1 MRRGF
6 LFLFAAAL
14 AAQAQVTQHIILLE
28 PDDKQI
34 SVRETFFCTA
44 AFDAFVPEGAKFEI
58 APAKTVRPQVYRF
71 DCPAPAEG
79 AQDGRVDFS
88 YTLPAAEEF
97 TGKVLYKGLDTRFV
111 VPAGLLLEA
120 EGLERIQ
127 APQGMRANIFRTA
140 KQEYAVKFGMEEVA
154 PEGPGIERIPP
165 RIYTRLPEILGL
177 SFLIL
182 LLGFL
187 LLYRRAAA

>member
-1 MRRGF
+1 MTRF
-6 LFLFAAAL
+6 LFIFAAAL
-14 AAQAQVTQHIILLE
+14 AAQAQVTQHIVLLE
-28 PDDKQI
+28 PDEKQI

-44 AFDAFVPEGAKFEI
+44 AFDAFVPEGANFEKP
-58 APAKTVRPQVYRF
+58 PARTVRPQVYRF
-71 DCPAPAEG
+71 DCPAPSEG
-79 AQDGRVDFS
+79 AKDGRVDFS
-88 YTLPAAEEF
+88 YTLPAAAEF
-97 TGKVLYKGLDTRFV
+97 TGKVLYRGLDTRFV
-111 VPAGLLLEA
+111 VPAGFVLEA

-140 KQEYAVKFGMEEVA
+140 KQEYAVKFGMEEAA
-154 PEGPGIERIPP
+154 PDGPGIERIPP

-182 LLGFL
+182 LLGFF

>member
-1 MRRGF
+1 MTR
-6 LFLFAAAL
+6 LVLFAAAL

-28 PDDKQI
+28 PEEKQL

-44 AFDAFVPEGAKFEI
+44 PFDAYVPEGAKFEKT
-58 APAKTVRPQVYRF
+58 PAKTARPQVYRF

-79 AQDGRVDFS
+79 SKDGRVDFI
-88 YTLPAAEEF
+88 YTLPAAQQF
-97 TGKVLYKGLDTRFV
+97 SGKVLYKGVDTRFV
-111 VPAGLLLEA
+111 VPAGILLEA

-140 KQEYAVKFGMEEVA
+140 KPEYAVKFGMEEVA

-177 SFLIL
+177 SFFIL

-187 LLYRRAAA
+187 LLYRRTAA